1 MASPTLASA
10 PGDCCFT
17 GFKHEG
23 TAKGSTVELAGLK
36 TYVSEPKTK
45 SNKIVF
51 YYADVYSPMYINA
64 QLIQDYFASHGQLSL
79 LSFDRV
85 I

>member
-1 MASPTLASA
+1 MASPSLASA

-23 TAKGSTVELAGLK
+23 TAQGSTVELAGLK

-45 SNKIVF
+45 GKTIVF
-51 YYADVYSPMYINA
+51 YFADVYSPMYINA
-64 QLIQDYFASHGQLSL
+64 QLIQDYFATHGQLVSL
-79 LSFDRV
+79 STD
-85 I
+85 